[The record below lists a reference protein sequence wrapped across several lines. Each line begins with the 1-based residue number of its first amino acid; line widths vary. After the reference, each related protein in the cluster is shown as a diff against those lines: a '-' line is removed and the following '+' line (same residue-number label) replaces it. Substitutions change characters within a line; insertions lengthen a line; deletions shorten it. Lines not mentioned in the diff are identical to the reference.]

1 MVSPMLYKLTVFG
14 EVHSTDAAMTS
25 LTELF
30 QKHIV
35 TISKV
40 TMFPTTVDTFTFMC
54 IVKINEQMVLSASI
68 GEKINKRLHF

>member
-14 EVHSTDAAMTS
+14 EVRNIDAAMTS

-40 TMFPTTVDTFTFMC
+40 TRFP
-54 IVKINEQMVLSASI
+54 K
-68 GEKINKRLHF
+68 